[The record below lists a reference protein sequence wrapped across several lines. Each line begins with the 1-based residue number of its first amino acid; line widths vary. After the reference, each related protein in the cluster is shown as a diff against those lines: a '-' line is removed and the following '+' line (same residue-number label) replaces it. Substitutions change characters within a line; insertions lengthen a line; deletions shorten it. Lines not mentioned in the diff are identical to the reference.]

1 MRPADIPGS
10 VFVEKIWWVIKPPVN
25 IKRYLVGRYMLGK
38 LRDVNLLTP
47 QGLSLLEL
55 YSRWNK
61 KWLDERIEKHLRR
74 RGGRAIIG
82 DRQKRYTSLGS
93 LFTSDE

>member
-1 MRPADIPGS
+1 MI
-10 VFVEKIWWVIKPPVN
+10 
-25 IKRYLVGRYMLGK
+25 GK
-38 LRDVNLLTP
+38 LKDVNLLTP
-47 QGLSLLEL
+47 QGLSLLEM

-61 KWLDERIEKHLRR
+61 RWLDERLEKHLRR

-82 DRQKRYTSLGS
+82 DRQERYPALAS